1 MSLKTKIKAM
11 IAQAADHRGL
21 VLIPKALAYPWQIAP
36 VTEPTHGDSP
46 LSAAASDYLRPD
58 NPRLLELER
67 RYAAADPQVTTPLI
81 WQDGYVT
88 AEDLKYF
95 RGDNAYRWALR
106 GRNYSYVSYVVSN
119 YYLELI
125 DTLGLFETLDED
137 DAFGNLTY
145 VLDGR
150 IVSNDL
156 LDSISELNFL
166 ERHLRISQ
174 RPGLRILDIGAGYG
188 RLAYRSVRALPQ
200 LGAYLCTDGVAVSS
214 FLCEFYLGERGVGD
228 KARIV
233 PLDEVKTSA
242 ELDHVD
248 VAINIHSFS
257 ECRREAIE
265 WWVAELARRR
275 VPHLMIAPN
284 AVLGGGGRELLTNDG
299 EDFSDIL
306 ARHGYQ
312 LLVKEPKYLRPEV
325 QELGFCPTHYHLFA
339 LAS

>member
-1 MSLKTKIKAM
+1 MSFKTNIKA
-11 IAQAADHRGL
+11 IITQAADRRGL
-21 VLIPKALAYPWQIAP
+21 VLIPKALAYPWQVAP

-46 LSAAASDYLRPD
+46 LGAAALDYLRPD
-58 NPRLLELER
+58 NPRLVELEL
-67 RYAAADPQVTTPLI
+67 RYAAADPRVTTPMI
-81 WQDGYVT
+81 WQHGYVT

-119 YYLELI
+119 YYLEAI
-125 DTLGLFETLDED
+125 DTLGLFDTLEED

-145 VLDGR
+145 ELDGR
-150 IVSNDL
+150 TMSNDL
-156 LDSISELNFL
+156 LDSICELNFL
-166 ERHLRISQ
+166 ERHLQISQ

-188 RLAYRSVRALPQ
+188 RLAHRAVRALPD

-214 FLCEFYLGERGVGD
+214 FLCEFYLRARDVAD

-233 PLDEVKTSA
+233 PLDEVEKSA
-242 ELDHVD
+242 ELDGVD
-248 VAINIHSFS
+248 LAINIHSFS
-257 ECRREAIE
+257 ECRPEAIE

-275 VPHLMIAPN
+275 VPHLLIAPN

-299 EDFSDIL
+299 ADFSYIL
-306 ARHGYQ
+306 ARHGYR
-312 LLVKEPKYLRPEV
+312 LLVREPKYRRAEV

-339 LAS
+339 LAT